1 MIKYNDFFSVGKLS
15 TYSVHV
21 TVANPILNEVCNPD
35 FTFLAFAMSVSEI
48 QSLPSSL
55 ATVIY
60 AALKSYD

>member
-1 MIKYNDFFSVGKLS
+1 MKHGTEIDCEHFPRSEKLDG
-15 TYSVHV
+15 V

-60 AALKSYD
+60 AL